1 MFKTE
6 DIHDVFTKQIGVKIG
21 NETARQ
27 QTPAPEPT
35 DVDRANALGDRIL
48 EIIFRGAEND
58 PPDDIKPQP
67 HLIENPS
74 PYRQRQKPATTTTTT
89 VETSNPQTG
98 RHRPTAYRITRL
110 QPR

>member
-6 DIHDVFTKQIGVKIG
+6 EIHDVFTKQIGVKIN

-27 QTPAPEPT
+27 QTPVPAPT
-35 DVDRANALGDRIL
+35 DVDRANALRDRIL

-58 PPDDIKPQP
+58 PPDDIRKTETTSDTGNTKTAETTKPQT
-67 HLIENPS
+67 N
-74 PYRQRQKPATTTTTT
+74 RTTD
-89 VETSNPQTG
+89 P
-98 RHRPTAYRITRL
+98 PTYHISRI